1 MNAHDDDDRR
11 LEPIALDSLPAGQSL
26 TGHLDGVDAE
36 GRLLFRPDGEEAT
49 VPAVIGLALDD
60 AALVRAAWLGTRA
73 LAVRTAGEA
82 SRLVLVA
89 LLRER
94 VAAAA
99 RDAVPGELEVRLDGD
114 TLRLGARQRLELVC
128 GKARLLLH
136 ADGRIELNGTQLLQR
151 SRGPIKIK
159 GATIELN

>member
-1 MNAHDDDDRR
+1 MSLHDDDRR
-11 LEPIALDSLPAGQSL
+11 PEPVALDAFTEGQALS
-26 TGHLDGVDAE
+26 GHLDGVDAE
-36 GRLLFRPDGEEAT
+36 GRVLFRPDGQQA
-49 VPAVIGLALDD
+49 PAPVVIGLGLDD

-73 LAVRTAGEA
+73 LAVRTAG
-82 SRLVLVA
+82 SPPRLVLVA

-99 RDAVPGELEVRLDGD
+99 RDAAPGELEVRLDGD
-114 TLRLGARQRLELVC
+114 TLRLGARQKLELVC
-128 GKARLLLH
+128 GKSRLLLH
-136 ADGRIELNGTQLLQR
+136 ADGRVEINGTQLLQR